1 MMLSKTG
8 NTIIQQINT
17 AYSWGRMADW
27 IARHDYRIPIYH
39 RMCLAVWLWALRHS
53 LSNSESHA

>member
-8 NTIIQQINT
+8 KTMQQEPNT
-17 AYSWGRMADW
+17 AYGWGLMADW

-39 RMCLAVWLWALRHS
+39 RICLAVWVWALRHS
-53 LSNSESHA
+53 LTK